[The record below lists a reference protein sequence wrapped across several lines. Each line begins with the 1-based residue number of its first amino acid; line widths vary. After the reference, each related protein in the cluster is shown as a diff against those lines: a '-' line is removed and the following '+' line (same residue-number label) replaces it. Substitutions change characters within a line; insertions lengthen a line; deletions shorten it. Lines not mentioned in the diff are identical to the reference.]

1 LFDQVLDHNHFL
13 SILTTLKPKMIIL
26 DGGFNRSFQYLN
38 LVHRVNQRNI
48 DINDPSRRLTK
59 IDLVSSISLGLLEQ
73 LAYNNGYVCWPI
85 IWKESEVTFKES
97 VLDYLRGERFT
108 IRMVP
113 ATGDEDYYCIA

>member
-1 LFDQVLDHNHFL
+1 MFDQVLDHNHFL